1 MNLNNDVAKWR
12 KGEGRTASV
21 QQQEALVARA
31 NQIADLCDLMAD
43 LLALHT
49 DYSLW
54 ESYQRLDAVE
64 KIQNPDFS
72 KTLFENA
79 SCGYC
84 RSHQYELARHWYAP
98 HARAVA
104 KNLAKAVASG
114 NRDAVLSPDAGKER
128 LALKKK
134 PLQSLRPTQ
143 LRMEENFRRVMLKIA
158 ELCK

>member
-1 MNLNNDVAKWR
+1 MKSSFENL
-12 KGEGRTASV
+12 
-21 QQQEALVARA
+21 
-31 NQIADLCDLMAD
+31 ADLCDLMAD

-54 ESYQRLDAVE
+54 ESYLRLDAVE
-64 KIQNPDFS
+64 KIQNANFS

-84 RSHQYELARHWYAP
+84 RSHQYEFARYWYAP
-98 HARAVA
+98 HMRAVA

-134 PLQSLRPTQ
+134 PLKSLRPTQ
-143 LRMEENFRRVMLKIA
+143 LRTEENFRKVMRKIE
-158 ELCK
+158 ELCKQER